1 MATNTQVNGYAKICQ
16 YLYQVDTLK
25 KSAFNGG
32 GLDNVHA
39 KALYLVRKAFDWGLD
54 QSIST
59 VSEINPSLYS
69 LCGTKLQQGIAI
81 YSGGSGGVV
90 PSPSG
95 SGSYQPSYI
104 DYTVSGLDNPN
115 ITVTSLQNDDWK
127 GLMGLTTLAVDQ
139 QVFQL
144 NVGFTFSPVN
154 GTINFDLSPG
164 NIYYPQNNSVI
175 TANGLFKI
183 VTP

>member
-69 LCGTKLQQGIAI
+69 LCGAKLQKAISI

-95 SGSYQPSYI
+95 TGAYQPAYI
-104 DYTVSGLDNPN
+104 DYTVSGMASPN
-115 ITVTSLQNDDWK
+115 TTITSLTYSDWE
-127 GLMGLTTLAVDQ
+127 GLQGLTELSVNQ

-144 NVGFTFSPVN
+144 NVGFTFNSAQ
-154 GTINFDLSPG
+154 GEIEFDLSPG
-164 NIYYPQNNSVI
+164 NVYYPQNGDVI
-175 TANGLFKI
+175 TANGLYKI
-183 VTP
+183 VTQ

>member
-25 KSAFNGG
+25 KNAFNGG

-39 KALYLVRKAFDWGLD
+39 KALYLVRKAFDWGID
-54 QSIST
+54 QNIST

-69 LCGTKLQQGIAI
+69 LCGAKLQKSIAI

-95 SGSYQPSYI
+95 SGSYEP
-104 DYTVSGLDNPN
+104 YTLYHVVTAGEAGQTSISNTDWEGIQGFVNLIINQNPPFELN
-115 ITVTSLQNDDWK
+115 TS
-127 GLMGLTTLAVDQ
+127 
-139 QVFQL
+139 
-144 NVGFTFSPVN
+144 FTFNSAQ
-154 GTINFDLSPG
+154 GLINLDLSPG
-164 NIYYPQNNSVI
+164 NIYTLQEGDKLTSQ
-175 TANGLFKI
+175 GLYKI
-183 VTP
+183 VTQ